1 MPLDLSVIGAGI
13 APSATLAMDTKA
25 KEFIAAGIDVI
36 KFGVGEP
43 DFDTPEF
50 IRTAAQGSHR
60 RGKNPLHA
68 RGGHAGSALG
78 QSLRNSLEDNDLD
91 YDASGEIIVSSG
103 AKQSL
108 LYEALCVLLNRR
120 GRGDSCPS
128 PCWVS
133 YPEMVR
139 MAGGVPVMV
148 HGYEEN
154 GFVVTAEYAAP
165 VRHRKDQGADHQH
178 PEQPER
184 LRMAPRRR

>member
-25 KEFIAAGIDVI
+25 KEFIAAGFDVI

-50 IRTAAQGSHR
+50 IRAAAKEAIDA
-60 RGKNPLHA
+60 GKTRYTPVAGTTELRWEIAQKFA
-68 RGGHAGSALG
+68 R
-78 QSLRNSLEDNDLD
+78 DNNLD

-103 AKQSL
+103 AKQV
-108 LYEALCVLLNRR
+108 LYEALCVLLNP
-120 GRGDSCPS
+120 GDEVILPS

-139 MAGGVPVMV
+139 MAGACRCSRRRIRTRAL
-148 HGYEEN
+148 Y
-154 GFVVTAEYAAP
+154 
-165 VRHRKDQGADHQH
+165 
-178 PEQPER
+178 
-184 LRMAPRRR
+184 LPRRICGPTSQKRPRR